1 MNAIQQACSQ
11 RGITRLCPFT
21 QSRNLAHIFGDNNGL
36 LSTQTLQQHD
46 MPHNPTDPDRYDGR
60 DNLICCSVEYPNT
73 YYFIKV
79 RERDRLFKDWVVLT
93 IESSYLWHPE
103 TYFCPC
109 NAARQCGRHTQQGIN
124 GFNSLFAQS
133 SPGINFTRPSTHLL
147 SAPTDIQAEVL
158 VSDPVPLADITSI
171 VVKSN
176 EQAQRELCRLRLQ
189 GITINKPIYVAPDF
203 YRRRQLSSL
212 IQRGNRATETLHISG
227 GHHGQ

>member
-1 MNAIQQACSQ
+1 MNAIQQECSQ
-11 RGITRLCPFT
+11 QGITRLCHFT

-60 DNLICCSVEYPNT
+60 DDLICCSVEYPNT

-79 RERDRLFKDWVVLT
+79 RERDRLFRDWVVLT

-109 NAARQCGRHTQQGIN
+109 NATRSCGAYLQTGIQG
-124 GFNSLFAQS
+124 FLSLFAQS
-133 SPGINFTRPSTHLL
+133 SPGISFQRPHTHLS

-158 VSDPVPLADITSI
+158 IKDPVPLNSI
-171 VVKSN
+171 VSIAVQSE
-176 EQAQRELCRLRLQ
+176 EQAQREICRLNLQ
-189 GITINKPIYVAPDF
+189 GIVIDKPIYIVPDF
-203 YRRRQLSSL
+203 FNRATLSGL

-227 GHHGQ
+227 GHHG